1 MSNPFIETFSK
12 ILKRSPQ
19 AEPREG
25 DYVDNGLI
33 HCGKCGEPREL
44 VRELPEFLWPKFGRT
59 KIASRECRCERD
71 ESSRKE
77 AEERAKREAVDMEE
91 RRRACFP
98 YDHMRGMTFANDDGK
113 NQKLATILK
122 RYSDRFDAFKKE
134 GAGLL
139 LYGAVGGGK
148 TYYAAAV
155 ANAIIDAG
163 RSAKFTSLSNL
174 SDRMMANY
182 GKDKQDI
189 LRDLTRY
196 DLVILDDLG
205 VERSTDTVNEN
216 AYQVINTL
224 YMSKTVIIAT
234 TNMDAEAMQSEQK
247 PALQR
252 TYSRLFECCQ
262 PIEVKGEDRR
272 RTVSDAKARL
282 YMGLSE

>member
-1 MSNPFIETFSK
+1 MSNPFIDTYKELLNRAP
-12 ILKRSPQ
+12 I

-25 DYVDNGLI
+25 DRVEGGVLV
-33 HCGKCGEPREL
+33 CGKCGEPRESY
-44 VRELPEFLWPKFGRT
+44 VALPTFLKAAYGSS
-59 KIASRECRCERD
+59 KIISRECRCDREER
-71 ESSRKE
+71 ERAE
-77 AEERAKREAVDMEE
+77 AQERAKREAVNIEE

-113 NQKLATILK
+113 NPKLAAILK
-122 RYSDRFDAFKKE
+122 RYSERFDAFKKE

-174 SDRMMANY
+174 SDLMMANY

-205 VERSTDTVNEN
+205 VERSTETVNEN

-234 TNMDAEAMQSEQK
+234 TNMDAEAMNAETK